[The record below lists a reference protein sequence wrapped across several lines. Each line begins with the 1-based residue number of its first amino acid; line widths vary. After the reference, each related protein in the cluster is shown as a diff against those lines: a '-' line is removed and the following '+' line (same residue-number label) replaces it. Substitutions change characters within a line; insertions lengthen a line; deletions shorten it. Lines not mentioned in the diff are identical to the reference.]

1 LGFDSLHSEPGF
13 FLQFPKEEERDKGV
27 KRMVDWWL
35 GDPTATY
42 MKVIDSE
49 TGKFHDAFRKS
60 NRDILFLVPS
70 TASEYP
76 LMGRNRKNH

>member
-1 LGFDSLHSEPGF
+1 
-13 FLQFPKEEERDKGV
+13 
-27 KRMVDWWL
+27 
-35 GDPTATY
+35 

-49 TGKFHDAFRKS
+49 TGKFHDAFGKS